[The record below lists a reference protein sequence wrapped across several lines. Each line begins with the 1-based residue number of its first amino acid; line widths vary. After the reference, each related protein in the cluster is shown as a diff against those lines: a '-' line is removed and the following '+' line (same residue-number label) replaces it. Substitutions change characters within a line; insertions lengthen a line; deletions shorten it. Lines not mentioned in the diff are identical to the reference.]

1 MAPSSSDQM
10 AEEFCKKLFENAEEL
25 AKNLAEEKNTEENL
39 NWSDTAK
46 EFLENTIKK
55 LYLEEAIKHLAEMVN
70 EQYELN
76 NFLTR

>member
-39 NWSDTAK
+39 N
-46 EFLENTIKK
+46 
-55 LYLEEAIKHLAEMVN
+55 
-70 EQYELN
+70 
-76 NFLTR
+76 